1 MKRST
6 EERSCPAE
14 MDNNFQTHYKRL
26 EKTRPPIDAVRRF
39 RTPAYEAVT
48 TYLKEERRQG
58 IDIRTG
64 IVE

>member
-14 MDNNFQTHYKRL
+14 MNSNFQTHYKRL

-48 TYLKEERRQG
+48 GQQGAYLKEEP
-58 IDIRTG
+58 D
-64 IVE
+64 E

>member
-26 EKTRPPIDAVRRF
+26 EKTRPPIEALRRF
-39 RTPAYEAVT
+39 KTPAYEAVT
-48 TYLKEERRQG
+48 RQQCK
-58 IDIRTG
+58 ITRNMRYHPHN
-64 IVE
+64 

>member
-26 EKTRPPIDAVRRF
+26 EKTRPPIEALRRF
-39 RTPAYEAVT
+39 KTPAYEAVT
-48 TYLKEERRQG
+48 GQQRAYLKEEP
-58 IDIRTG
+58 D
-64 IVE
+64 E

>member
-48 TYLKEERRQG
+48 TYLKEEP
-58 IDIRTG
+58 DK
-64 IVE
+64 